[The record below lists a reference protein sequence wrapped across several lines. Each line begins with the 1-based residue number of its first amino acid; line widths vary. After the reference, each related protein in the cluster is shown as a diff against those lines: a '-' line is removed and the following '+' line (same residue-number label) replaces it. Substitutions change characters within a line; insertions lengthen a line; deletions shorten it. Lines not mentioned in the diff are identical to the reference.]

1 MKFPS
6 LVQSATDFIKS
17 HSFEAHNRRR
27 ETTGTGTGVSL
38 KDLQKHLLQNV
49 PGLREHGISR
59 DTIHHL
65 MIPPRKLNR
74 QSIRYAE
81 VIDARISRK
90 RNNYWESNVNQHFL
104 FLRAA
109 YREEFCSMFA
119 HESKFYSAD
128 VMNKI
133 KMGPATAVSRYH
145 QQHRFYMTSNSP
157 NLHDHDFPNPGYLII
172 CSGYQLQVENDPLPD
187 NIPPVFTDI
196 DVNDLTDQTIDIE
209 SLPNPEAHPNPM
221 MSYDRLGRTHYKR
234 SKYGPAVLK
243 LRAYK
248 FGSSS
253 AQTHANDLAPILS
266 AQVQDG
272 KTIAFIKVDNGP
284 DWNILNVTNAIY
296 FGRMW
301 RDTGLDI
308 LGIASYAAQW
318 SAYNNIE
325 HLWSPISKRLANV
338 VLPYV
343 LDDDQSHPC
352 Q

>member
-1 MKFPS
+1 
-6 LVQSATDFIKS
+6 
-17 HSFEAHNRRR
+17 
-27 ETTGTGTGVSL
+27 
-38 KDLQKHLLQNV
+38 
-49 PGLREHGISR
+49 
-59 DTIHHL
+59 
-65 MIPPRKLNR
+65 
-74 QSIRYAE
+74 
-81 VIDARISRK
+81 
-90 RNNYWESNVNQHFL
+90 
-104 FLRAA
+104 
-109 YREEFCSMFA
+109 MFA
-119 HESKFYSAD
+119 HESKLYPVD
-128 VMNKI
+128 DMNKI

-157 NLHDHDFPNPGYLII
+157 DLHDHDFPNPGYLII

-221 MSYDRLGRTHYKR
+221 MSYDRLRRTHYKS

-243 LRAYK
+243 LRAHK

-296 FGRMW
+296 FGRML

-308 LGIASYAAQW
+308 LGIVSYAAQW

-352 Q
+352 QQKELSTEELKVKEAQLFDQSMELIRDTYWKNADFNGSEVTTIVKPSLEEEKPYNYYGRVHSVKFVCFQIMFFGLYNFIINIITKSVNMVIFCLFILTKFTNLVAVFIISLFF